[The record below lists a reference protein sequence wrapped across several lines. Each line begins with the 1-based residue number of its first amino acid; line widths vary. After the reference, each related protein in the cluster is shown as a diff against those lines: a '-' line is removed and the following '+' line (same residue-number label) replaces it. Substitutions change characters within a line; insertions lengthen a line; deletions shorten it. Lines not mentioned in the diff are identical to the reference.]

1 MNFGS
6 MISVIA
12 QPQLYIATDL
22 TGITLDEHIKFTWL
36 KLWAVNILVVLF
48 GIVTG
53 VFMPKRARR
62 VRDCD
67 PSRGRRLRSA
77 ALLRGGRLRSGRRE
91 RFRQVARPPRAGPAP
106 RRSRLPVPPA

>member
-36 KLWAVNILVVLF
+36 KLWAVNILAVLF

-53 VFMPKRARR
+53 VFMP
-62 VRDCD
+62 
-67 PSRGRRLRSA
+67 
-77 ALLRGGRLRSGRRE
+77 
-91 RFRQVARPPRAGPAP
+91 
-106 RRSRLPVPPA
+106 